1 MPTKKAKKKTAKKTT
16 PARKAARKS
25 PAKKAKRASKA
36 PARKTKTARA
46 ARPVARAKSAKPA
59 KKVAAKKLA
68 AKKAAPKK
76 LAAKKAAPKK
86 LAAKKA
92 APKKLAAK
100 KAAPK
105 KLAAKNAAPKKLASK
120 KVSVAKPGVARAK
133 PIQRRDHA
141 GHIDPKYGA
150 ELLEKG
156 SPHDDATASFV
167 NRPRSTDDLVEELG
181 EEYVEGATSAE
192 HPAEEALNQDVS
204 EEVGGPFVETGGGTE
219 FAPGTDA
226 SNPASATRE
235 PFPRS

>member
-1 MPTKKAKKKTAKKTT
+1 MPTKKAKKRTAKKTT

-36 PARKTKTARA
+36 PARKAKT
-46 ARPVARAKSAKPA
+46 VARAKGAKPA
-59 KKVAAKKLA
+59 KKLAAKKLAAKKPAAKKPA

-76 LAAKKAAPKK
+76 LAAKTAAPKK
-86 LAAKKA
+86 A
-92 APKKLAAK
+92 
-100 KAAPK
+100 
-105 KLAAKNAAPKKLASK
+105 ASK

-133 PIQRRDHA
+133 PGVARTTPIQRRDHA

-150 ELLEKG
+150 ELLGKG
-156 SPHDDATASFV
+156 SPHDEATDSFV
-167 NRPRSTDDLVEELG
+167 NRPRSSDDLVEELG

-204 EEVGGPFVETGGGTE
+204 EEVGGPFVESGGGTE

>member
-59 KKVAAKKLA
+59 KKVAA
-68 AKKAAPKK
+68 
-76 LAAKKAAPKK
+76 
-86 LAAKKA
+86 
-92 APKKLAAK
+92 KKLAAK

>member
-76 LAAKKAAPKK
+76 LAAKN
-86 LAAKKA
+86 
-92 APKKLAAK
+92 
-100 KAAPK
+100 AAPK